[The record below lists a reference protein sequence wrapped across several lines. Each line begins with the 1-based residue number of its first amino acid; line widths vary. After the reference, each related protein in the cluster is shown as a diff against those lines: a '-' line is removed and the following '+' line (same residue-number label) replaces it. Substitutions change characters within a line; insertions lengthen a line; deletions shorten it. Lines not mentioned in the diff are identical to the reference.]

1 MDISS
6 IITKILLKEEETF
19 NIANLNFN
27 NQDQVLE
34 MGLKSCAAVQNFI
47 PEKYRSLRNLDPANY
62 QYFPKLDASSG
73 PTPYLSAPIDRG
85 EVQGK
90 IVLFGLPFEEAKGT
104 EGRTFKAY
112 VVGTDGTVKIVNRGW
127 GSSCEF
133 TKELSQ
139 IGQEPLTA
147 LQSAQLES
155 WLKRNG
161 YAYSLLDPKTN
172 NVANSEEYKQTL
184 VTKLP
189 NASNG
194 EPALPGYTG
203 NYQIWIRQG
212 LSNIGADQAKN
223 LETMLK
229 AQNFTQDLSNIPM
242 DSDTQD
248 YAFYLSDVIK
258 DLPQLD
264 QVRNLVKND
273 ILIYPLQSIL
283 IEPNRGVCRT
293 VINKLFDCSTKSST
307 PGCRTDLFKNKIAAM
322 RCSDLNFIGG
332 MEDKYQKIASD
343 SGTYGI
349 LNLTNA
355 KRRGLNREANKTVR
369 ESIKNTVFSVLTEE
383 IRKKNR

>member
-1 MDISS
+1 MDISN

-19 NIANLNFN
+19 NTENAKINYSNPYEILELGLKNCPSLKTWIPDENKSIKELSADNAKFFPNLN
-27 NQDQVLE
+27 
-34 MGLKSCAAVQNFI
+34 
-47 PEKYRSLRNLDPANY
+47 
-62 QYFPKLDASSG
+62 
-73 PTPYLSAPIDRG
+73 PTAGQPIYYVAAPINNGD
-85 EVQGK
+85 VKGK
-90 IVLFGLPFEEAKGT
+90 LVLFGLPFKDAAGT
-104 EGRTFKAY
+104 EGRSFKAY
-112 VVGTDGTVKIVNRGW
+112 TIATDGTTKVVAKGW
-127 GSSCEF
+127 GSTCDF
-133 TKELSQ
+133 FKEISQ
-139 IGQEPLTA
+139 LGQEPL
-147 LQSAQLES
+147 SADQLATLES

-161 YAYSLLDPKTN
+161 MAYTLKNP
-172 NVANSEEYKQTL
+172 NSEEYKEKL
-184 VTKLP
+184 VRDLK
-189 NASNG
+189 NDSNK

-203 NYQIWIRQG
+203 DYKIWIRQG

-229 AQNFTQDLSNIPM
+229 SQNFTQDLSNIPM

-273 ILIYPLQSIL
+273 ILIYPLQEIL

-355 KRRGLNREANKTVR
+355 KRRGLNRDANKTVR
-369 ESIKNTVFSVLTEE
+369 ESIKNTVISVLTEE